1 MNGLRQE
8 VWGWLALASLLLLI
22 ALGLAWE
29 LWLAPLRPQG
39 SWLVLKVVPLLFAVR
54 GILHGR
60 RYTYQWAMMLILAY
74 FAEGVV
80 RAVSDQGISAILGGV
95 ETSLSLCFF
104 FSAMARCQVQSPR
117 GKP

>member
-1 MNGLRQE
+1 MIGARQA
-8 VWGWLALASLLLLI
+8 VWGGIASASLLLLI

-29 LWLAPLRPQG
+29 LWLAPLRPHG
-39 SWLVLKVVPLLFAVR
+39 SWLVLKVLPLLFAVR
-54 GILHGR
+54 GVLHGR

-80 RAVSDQGISAILGGV
+80 RAASDQGVSAVLGGV
-95 ETSLSLCFF
+95 ETALALSFF
-104 FSAMARCQVQSPR
+104 FSAIARYHVQSPR